1 MKKILLLIAT
11 SAAYVANTAQG
22 CTDLYF
28 SEYIEGSSN
37 NKALEIY
44 NPTNA
49 AIDLSNYSIE
59 RFNNGGTSPSGT
71 ITLNGMLNAGEV
83 YVIGNSNADAA
94 ILAQADT
101 THSITFFNGDDAI
114 TLKNGATVIDA
125 FGEVGIDP
133 GSGWTIGTGA
143 TNNYTLLRKVT
154 VNSGNTTWTGS
165 GDLEWDVQPIDNFTF
180 LGSHTTNG
188 CGAQSTDPII
198 SFDGFSTS
206 VSESVGT
213 ITIDLTL
220 TNQSANATSVDVIVN
235 ASSTAMS
242 GDYTFTNPTTVSFPA
257 NSTANQAISI
267 VINDDVDI
275 ESMET
280 IVLDLQ
286 NFTNN
291 ATAGTYSTYEIE
303 INDNDESVIPGCSEL
318 YFSEYIEGSSSN
330 KAIEIYNPTAS
341 TIDLSNYSVYLYGN
355 GATIATDTLMLTG
368 TITAGDVFIIA
379 SPSADSANIRAFS
392 DTLHSV
398 CYFNGDDALSLFN
411 GTTQVDVIGL
421 IGNDPGASWSV
432 DTGATKEY
440 TLVRKAAIVNG
451 TTLWTGVGDS
461 QWIAY
466 SQNDFSHLGMHTT
479 DGCASMPVSTP
490 MVNTDTVC
498 LGSAFSFSENST
510 GGVAP
515 YTYNWEFG
523 DGNTSSISNPTHTYA
538 SAGTYTVTLWV
549 TESSLLGQVDDSTIT
564 VVVDPC
570 TSIEESLINNIGMY
584 PNPTKDGFV
593 TFSNVLNNT
602 TVTVYNLVGAVV
614 YNNQINNAQTI
625 DFSNLNKGSYIVS
638 LTTNSNTTIKKLII
652 E

>member
-1 MKKILLLIAT
+1 
-11 SAAYVANTAQG
+11 
-22 CTDLYF
+22 
-28 SEYIEGSSN
+28 
-37 NKALEIY
+37 
-44 NPTNA
+44 
-49 AIDLSNYSIE
+49 
-59 RFNNGGTSPSGT
+59 
-71 ITLNGMLNAGEV
+71 
-83 YVIGNSNADAA
+83 
-94 ILAQADT
+94 
-101 THSITFFNGDDAI
+101 
-114 TLKNGATVIDA
+114 
-125 FGEVGIDP
+125 
-133 GSGWTIGTGA
+133 
-143 TNNYTLLRKVT
+143 
-154 VNSGNTTWTGS
+154 
-165 GDLEWDVQPIDNFTF
+165 
-180 LGSHTTNG
+180 
-188 CGAQSTDPII
+188 
-198 SFDGFSTS
+198 
-206 VSESVGT
+206 
-213 ITIDLTL
+213 
-220 TNQSANATSVDVIVN
+220 
-235 ASSTAMS
+235 
-242 GDYTFTNPTTVSFPA
+242 
-257 NSTANQAISI
+257 
-267 VINDDVDI
+267 
-275 ESMET
+275 
-280 IVLDLQ
+280 
-286 NFTNN
+286 
-291 ATAGTYSTYEIE
+291 
-303 INDNDESVIPGCSEL
+303 
-318 YFSEYIEGSSSN
+318 
-330 KAIEIYNPTAS
+330 
-341 TIDLSNYSVYLYGN
+341 
-355 GATIATDTLMLTG
+355 
-368 TITAGDVFIIA
+368 
-379 SPSADSANIRAFS
+379 
-392 DTLHSV
+392 
-398 CYFNGDDALSLFN
+398 
-411 GTTQVDVIGL
+411 
-421 IGNDPGASWSV
+421 
-432 DTGATKEY
+432 
-440 TLVRKAAIVNG
+440 VRKAAIVNG

>member
-1 MKKILLLIAT
+1 MKKILLSLATLALSSLAIAQNDIVISEIMYNGPESGT
-11 SAAYVANTAQG
+11 DTLEFIELYNNGTTTVDLTGWSFSQGVTFTFPSVSIAAG
-22 CTDLYF
+22 
-28 SEYIEGSSN
+28 EYIVTSYDSIKFHNTFGVASYEWGSGG
-37 NKALEIY
+37 
-44 NPTNA
+44 
-49 AIDLSNYSIE
+49 LSN
-59 RFNNGGTSPSGT
+59 GGED
-71 ITLNGMLNAGEV
+71 IVL
-83 YVIGNSNADAA
+83 INS
-94 ILAQADT
+94 
-101 THSITFFNGDDAI
+101 
-114 TLKNGATVIDA
+114 
-125 FGEVGIDP
+125 
-133 GSGWTIGTGA
+133 TGA
-143 TNNYTLLRKVT
+143 TIDSVDYDDSTPWPT
-154 VNSGNTTWTGS
+154 SPDGSGNSLTLCDYTSDNNDGSNWFAGGVSTG
-165 GDLEWDVQPIDNFTF
+165 VVVA
-180 LGSHTTNG
+180 GSEYM
-188 CGAQSTDPII
+188 CSPGATDGVTCTTDPII
-198 SFDGFSTS
+198 SFDGAS
-206 VSESVGT
+206 VSVNEAIGTVSVN
-213 ITIDLTL
+213 LTL
-220 TNQSANATSVDVIVN
+220 TNSSSLATSVDVVLS
-235 ASSTAMS
+235 ASSTVSS
-242 GDYTFTNPTTVSFPA
+242 GDYTFTNPTTVTFPA
-257 NSTANQAISI
+257 NSTTNQMITVTI
-267 VINDDVDI
+267 IDDMDV
-275 ESMET
+275 ET
-280 IVLDLQ
+280 TELLILELQ
-286 NFTNN
+286 NFTNSSV
-291 ATAGTYSTYEIE
+291 AGLNPTYEIS
-303 INDNDESVIPGCSEL
+303 IGDNDESVIPGCSEL

-421 IGNDPGASWSV
+421 IGTDPGASWSV

-440 TLVRKAAIVNG
+440 TLVRKASIVNG
-451 TTLWTGVGDS
+451 TTLWTGVGDT

-466 SQNDFSHLGMHTT
+466 SQDDFSHLGMHTT

-490 MVNTDTVC
+490 VVNTDTVC

-538 SAGTYTVTLWV
+538 AAGTYTVTLWI
-549 TESSLLGQVDDSTIT
+549 TESSSLGQVDDSTIT